1 MSNMG
6 FSDQAGSRN
15 RLSDGTGVSTASP
28 IARRVVVDHSSI

>member
-28 IARRVVVDHSSI
+28 IVFAAPSWK

>member
-15 RLSDGTGVSTASP
+15 RLSDGAGLSTVSP
-28 IARRVVVDHSSI
+28 MARRVVVDHSSM